1 VVYGFNLIKQRGIPL
16 LHCAK
21 QMPSQD
27 AEVTLKSTDCKP
39 LRSSISQKP
48 SQPPDIAVLVC
59 TYNGGAYIQ
68 DQLDSIVDQSLKP
81 SDILISDDGSTDE
94 TLNVVSRFQRT
105 CSEAQV
111 SLSCG
116 PQQGYSANFFNLLA
130 KCPTDVEFVALAD
143 QDDVWLRTKLERAC
157 NALEQHADRPALYG
171 SATIV
176 CDANLKAGY
185 LSRTPSTELSFGHAL
200 AQNFAGGNMM
210 VLNTAALTLVQQAIR
225 RGITV
230 PVYDWFL
237 YQLISGAGG
246 VILFDREPAV
256 LYRQHHTNAIGAAR
270 GLRPRLW
277 RLMQMARGRYRHW
290 NDANL
295 TALTQV
301 KDLLSSAHQTD
312 LQRVCKARSCHLV
325 PRLRLLWRSRIRR
338 FSIEGFLALWIS
350 ITFNQF

>member
-1 VVYGFNLIKQRGIPL
+1 MI
-16 LHCAK
+16 
-21 QMPSQD
+21 
-27 AEVTLKSTDCKP
+27 LKSTDYKP
-39 LRSSISQKP
+39 PGNSISQKP
-48 SQPPDIAVLVC
+48 KQPPDIAVLVC

-81 SDILISDDGSTDE
+81 CDILISDDGSTDE
-94 TLNVVSRFQRT
+94 TLNVVSRFQST
-105 CSEAQV
+105 HSEAQV
-111 SLSCG
+111 TLSCG

-130 KCPTDVEFVALAD
+130 KCPAEVGYVALAD
-143 QDDVWLRTKLERAC
+143 QDDVWLKTKLERAYK
-157 NALEQHADRPALYG
+157 ALEQHADRPALYG

-176 CDANLKAGY
+176 CDANLRAGY
-185 LSRTPSTELSFGHAL
+185 LSRPPRTELGFGHAL
-200 AQNFAGGNMM
+200 AQNFAGGNTM
-210 VLNTAALTLVQQAIR
+210 VLNTAALTLIQQAIR

-230 PVYDWFL
+230 PVFDWFL

-246 VILFDREPAV
+246 VILYDGKPGV
-256 LYRQHHTNAIGAAR
+256 LYRQHDTNAIGAAQ

-277 RLMQMARGRYRHW
+277 RLKQMARGQYRHW

-295 TALTQV
+295 QALTQA
-301 KDLLSSAHQTD
+301 KDLLSSAHQSD

>member
-1 VVYGFNLIKQRGIPL
+1 MALTHARRCAGCAPASLALI
-16 LHCAK
+16 
-21 QMPSQD
+21 
-27 AEVTLKSTDCKP
+27 
-39 LRSSISQKP
+39 SSSQKEWSSWFRNMRP
-48 SQPPDIAVLVC
+48 
-59 TYNGGAYIQ
+59 
-68 DQLDSIVDQSLKP
+68 
-81 SDILISDDGSTDE
+81 ILSADG
-94 TLNVVSRFQRT
+94 F
-105 CSEAQV
+105 
-111 SLSCG
+111 
-116 PQQGYSANFFNLLA
+116 
-130 KCPTDVEFVALAD
+130 
-143 QDDVWLRTKLERAC
+143 
-157 NALEQHADRPALYG
+157 
-171 SATIV
+171 
-176 CDANLKAGY
+176 
-185 LSRTPSTELSFGHAL
+185 
-200 AQNFAGGNMM
+200 
-210 VLNTAALTLVQQAIR
+210 NTAALTLVQQAIR

-270 GLRPRLW
+270 GFRPRLW